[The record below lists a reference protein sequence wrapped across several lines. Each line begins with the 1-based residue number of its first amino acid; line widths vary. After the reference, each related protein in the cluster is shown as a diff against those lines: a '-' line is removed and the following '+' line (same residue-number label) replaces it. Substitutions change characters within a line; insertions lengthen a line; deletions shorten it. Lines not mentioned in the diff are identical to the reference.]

1 MGKIEQPK
9 PVLLIA
15 AVTSRNA
22 DAFDWVIEQAESHW
36 GPVALKSP
44 IFDFTET
51 SFYTE
56 SMGTDL
62 KKQFLAFET
71 LFDSGEIAQTKHV
84 SNELENAYVSA
95 SDHPEQRPVNIDPGY
110 ITEAKLVLVTTKD
123 PTIDLLATIYSEVTL
138 FYRSKQWQH
147 SRWTY
152 PDYPRRLSRIS
163 SLNVGCISVKRFRL
177 NAPASEVLLLMGEAQ
192 FSQARF
198 KFRRV
203 AVARP
208 DQLP

>member
-1 MGKIEQPK
+1 MGQIEQPK

-22 DAFDWVIEQAESHW
+22 DAFDWTVDRTESHW

-51 SFYTE
+51 GFYTE
-56 SMGTDL
+56 SMGTNL
-62 KKQFLAFET
+62 KKQFFAFEN
-71 LFDSGEIAQTKHV
+71 LFDSGQIAQTKHV
-84 SNELENAYVSA
+84 SNELEASYASQ

-123 PTIDLLATIYSEVTL
+123 RDHRIYLEQGIYAEVTL
-138 FYRSKQWQH
+138 FYRSKQWQG

-152 PDYPRRLSRIS
+152 PDYQREDFQEFFTQCRLHLRQAIQARR
-163 SLNVGCISVKRFRL
+163 
-177 NAPASEVLLLMGEAQ
+177 ASE
-192 FSQARF
+192 
-198 KFRRV
+198 
-203 AVARP
+203 
-208 DQLP
+208 

>member
-1 MGKIEQPK
+1 MGKIEQPR

-22 DAFDWVIEQAESHW
+22 DAFDWTIEQTEAHW
-36 GPVALKSP
+36 GSVALKSP
-44 IFDFTET
+44 VFDFTET

-71 LFDSGEIAQTKHV
+71 LFGSGEIAQTKHV
-84 SNELENAYVSA
+84 SNELESAYAAACS
-95 SDHPEQRPVNIDPGY
+95 HPEERPVNIDPGY

-123 PTIDLLATIYSEVTL
+123 RDHRIYLQNGIYAEVTL
-138 FYRSKQWQH
+138 FYRSKQWQG

-152 PDYPRRLSRIS
+152 PDYQREDFQEFFTQCRLHLRHATQARR
-163 SLNVGCISVKRFRL
+163 
-177 NAPASEVLLLMGEAQ
+177 ASE
-192 FSQARF
+192 
-198 KFRRV
+198 
-203 AVARP
+203 
-208 DQLP
+208 